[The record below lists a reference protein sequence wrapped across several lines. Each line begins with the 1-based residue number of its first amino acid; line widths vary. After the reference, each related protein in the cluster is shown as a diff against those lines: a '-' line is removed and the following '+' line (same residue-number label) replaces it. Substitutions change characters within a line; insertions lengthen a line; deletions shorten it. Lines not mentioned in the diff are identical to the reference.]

1 MNRKLIEKAESF
13 LTKERGTVF
22 KDPGGKISVCLVYP
36 NTYHVGM
43 SNLGYQGIYGLLNRR
58 DDVVCERAFLPDT
71 ADIIEYRRTGTPVFS
86 LESKKPLNC
95 FDIVAFSLS
104 FENDYPNVLR
114 ILDLSKLPFRSTG
127 RGDSHP
133 LVIAGGVCVSFNPE
147 PMAPAFDAIFI
158 GEAEESL
165 EEFIEMY
172 KRAAGRKDLMTKA
185 SQIDGVYVPSAY
197 MISYREDGTIAGR
210 SANNGQPDV
219 VRRRYIKDL
228 SLAPLNTGVIT
239 SETEFSGMYL
249 IEIMRGCPWNCRFC
263 LVGNFFGPLRKKNID
278 QVREEIG
285 EGKKVTGKI
294 GIIGPSLSDYPRIQ
308 EILCIEGVRFSITS
322 LRASN
327 RSAELIGF
335 LKGHKSVS
343 IAPEAGIERLRSV
356 INKQVTEQDILSTAG
371 LLFESEI
378 ATLRLYFMI
387 GLPTETD
394 EDISGIIEL
403 VKKVRAISNQGGIVL
418 SVSTFIPK
426 PFTPFQWHP
435 MERLDPIKRKIR
447 LIKKSLETKGIKVF
461 HDVPKFAHMQGLFS
475 LGDRRVFPVIERMV
489 GTDDYRKACADE
501 GIDLE
506 YYVFRKKGFDEVLP
520 WDFIDIGVSKE
531 RLWEEFSKALA
542 GQGSWGLSLLP

>member
-1 MNRKLIEKAESF
+1 MNRKLIEKAD
-13 LTKERGTVF
+13 LLLAKEKGTVF

-58 DDVVCERAFLPDT
+58 DDVVCERAFLPVD

-86 LESKKPLNC
+86 LESKKPLNS
-95 FDIVAFSLS
+95 FDMVAFSLS

-114 ILDLSKLPFRSTG
+114 ILKLSKIPFRSTG
-127 RGDSHP
+127 RSDYHP

-147 PMAPAFDAIFI
+147 PIAPAFDAIFI

-165 EEFIEMY
+165 VEFIEMY
-172 KRAAGRKDLMTKA
+172 KLAVGRKDFKTKA
-185 SQIDGVYVPSAY
+185 VQIDGVYVPSAY
-197 MISYREDGTIAGR
+197 EISYREDGRIACR
-210 SANNGQPDV
+210 TANNDQPDV

-228 SLAPLNTGVIT
+228 SLAPLNTTVIT
-239 SETEFSGMYL
+239 NETEFSGMYL

-263 LVGNFFGPLRKKNID
+263 LVGNFFGPLRKKRIG

-285 EGKKVTGKI
+285 EGKKVAVKI

-343 IAPEAGIERLRSV
+343 IAPEAGTERLRNV
-356 INKQVTEQDILSTAG
+356 INKQVTEQDILTTAG

-378 ATLRLYFMI
+378 ETLRLYFMI

-394 EDISGIIEL
+394 VDISGIIEL
-403 VKKVRAISNQGGIVL
+403 AKKVRALSNQGGIVL
-418 SVSTFIPK
+418 SVSTFVPK
-426 PFTPFQWHP
+426 PFTPFQWNP

-447 LIKKSLETKGIKVF
+447 QIKKSLETKGIKVF

-489 GTDDYRKACADE
+489 ETDDYRKSCADE
-501 GIDLE
+501 GIDLD

-520 WDFIDIGVSKE
+520 WDFINIGVSKD
-531 RLWEEFSKALA
+531 RLWEEYGKALA
-542 GQGSWGLSLLP
+542 G

>member
-1 MNRKLIEKAESF
+1 
-13 LTKERGTVF
+13 
-22 KDPGGKISVCLVYP
+22 
-36 NTYHVGM
+36 
-43 SNLGYQGIYGLLNRR
+43 
-58 DDVVCERAFLPDT
+58 
-71 ADIIEYRRTGTPVFS
+71 
-86 LESKKPLNC
+86 
-95 FDIVAFSLS
+95 
-104 FENDYPNVLR
+104 
-114 ILDLSKLPFRSTG
+114 
-127 RGDSHP
+127 
-133 LVIAGGVCVSFNPE
+133 
-147 PMAPAFDAIFI
+147 
-158 GEAEESL
+158 
-165 EEFIEMY
+165 
-172 KRAAGRKDLMTKA
+172 MTKA

-197 MISYREDGTIAGR
+197 TISYREDGTITGR
-210 SANNGQPDV
+210 SASNGQPNV

-228 SLAPLNTGVIT
+228 SLVPLNTSVIT

-263 LVGNFFGPLRKKNID
+263 LVGNFFGPLRKKKID
-278 QVREEIG
+278 QVRKEIV
-285 EGKKVTGKI
+285 EGKKVAGKI
-294 GIIGPSLSDYPRIQ
+294 GIIGPSLSDYPRIH

-343 IAPEAGIERLRSV
+343 IAPEAGTERLRNV

-371 LLFESEI
+371 LLFESGI

-403 VKKVRAISNQGGIVL
+403 AKKIRAISNQGSIVL

-435 MERLDPIKRKIR
+435 MERLDPVKRKIR

-475 LGDRRVFPVIERMV
+475 LGDRRVSPVIERMV
-489 GTDDYRKACADE
+489 ETDDYRKACAEE
-501 GIDLE
+501 GIDLD

-531 RLWEEFSKALA
+531 RLWAEYGKALV
-542 GQGSWGLSLLP
+542 G

>member
-1 MNRKLIEKAESF
+1 MNRKLIEKADF
-13 LTKERGTVF
+13 LLTKERGTVF

-71 ADIIEYRRTGTPVFS
+71 TDIIEYRRTATPVFS
-86 LESKKPLNC
+86 LESKKPLNS
-95 FDIVAFSLS
+95 FDMIAFSLS

-114 ILDLSKLPFRSTG
+114 ILGLSKIPFRSTA
-127 RGDSHP
+127 RGDYHP

-147 PMAPAFDAIFI
+147 PIALAIDAIFI

-165 EEFIEMY
+165 GEFIELY
-172 KRAAGRKDLMTKA
+172 KLAAGRNDLMTKA
-185 SQIDGVYVPSAY
+185 AQISGIYIPSAY
-197 MISYREDGTIAGR
+197 EISYREDGTIACRTAKDGL
-210 SANNGQPDV
+210 PDV
-219 VRRRYIKDL
+219 VRRRYVKDL
-228 SLAPLNTGVIT
+228 SLAPLNTTVIT
-239 SETEFSGMYL
+239 NETEFSGMYL
-249 IEIMRGCPWNCRFC
+249 LEIMRGCPWSCRFC
-263 LVGNFFGPLRKKNID
+263 LVGNFFGPLREKKIG
-278 QVREEIG
+278 QVRQEIG

-327 RSAELIGF
+327 RSAELVGF

-343 IAPEAGIERLRSV
+343 IAPEAGTERLRNV

-371 LLFESEI
+371 LLFGSEI
-378 ATLRLYFMI
+378 ETLRLYFMI

-394 EDISGIIEL
+394 QDSDGIIEL
-403 VKKVRAISNQGGIVL
+403 AKKVRALSTQGGIVL
-418 SVSTFIPK
+418 SVSTFVPK

-435 MERLDPIKRKIR
+435 MMPLEPVKRKIR

-489 GTDDYRKACADE
+489 ETDDYRKACTDE
-501 GIDLE
+501 RIELE
-506 YYVFRKKGFDEVLP
+506 YYVFRKKRFDEVLP
-520 WDFIDIGVSKE
+520 WDFINIGVSKE
-531 RLWEEFSKALA
+531 RLWAEYSKALA
-542 GQGSWGLSLLP
+542 G